1 MLRYQDDESVY
12 IEVSG
17 RVMQMDKERGQM
29 QREFTPVRHRAEAVC
44 VGNGMMITGSC
55 PTV

>member
-1 MLRYQDDESVY
+1 MY

-17 RVMQMDKERGQM
+17 RVVQMEKEGGQLK
-29 QREFTPVRHRAEAVC
+29 QDFAPVRHRAEGVC